1 MAKHMCRVGQKKGG
15 TLWCKT
21 FTVGGLSS
29 SCFSAESA
37 DFGQMQ
43 KGGVKAR
50 NAVAESHNKIHS
62 YSYTYSYKCNTDTAT
77 ATIQTSPKNNSQSA
91 QRGD

>member
-1 MAKHMCRVGQKKGG
+1 MASGGGYVNYFFFSFLVMACSREFAYFTAQVNGQTHVWSGPKKGG

-43 KGGVKAR
+43 KGGSKGQ
-50 NAVAESHNKIHS
+50 ECGGGIS
-62 YSYTYSYKCNTDTAT
+62 
-77 ATIQTSPKNNSQSA
+77 
-91 QRGD
+91 